1 MLRFAADNAG
11 KGGGVQQLM
20 DDDTVEREAP
30 VDPDEA
36 VREELRAKLREMNA
50 EKPDQRKR
58 KRGLSKAEESAI
70 GPAVLG
76 GPSGLPGG

>member
-1 MLRFAADNAG
+1 
-11 KGGGVQQLM
+11 M

-36 VREELRAKLREMNA
+36 VREELRAKLRDMNA

-58 KRGLSKAEESAI
+58 KRSLSKAEESAI
-70 GPAVLG
+70 GPSLLG
-76 GPSGLPGG
+76 MG

>member
-1 MLRFAADNAG
+1 MPAKEAEYKQIDGRR
-11 KGGGVQQLM
+11 Q
-20 DDDTVEREAP
+20 REAP

-58 KRGLSKAEESAI
+58 KGGLSKAEESAI
-70 GPAVLG
+70 GPSLLG
-76 GPSGLPGG
+76 APGGLPGG